1 MTEPSDGMIRSNRGD
16 PLRNNDIYI
25 LKEVFFILMGAIV
38 LLIGGLMID
47 WGALSNVVGIVVIS
61 AVVSIPPLVSIAIRG
76 INGRFKLQILLIL
89 ALYISTPV
97 LQVAGIIETRPDV
110 CPLTGVGLIY
120 TMCVMMILGSMFSII
135 DCDWCDHETD

>member
-97 LQVAGIIETRPDV
+97 LQVAEIGRAHV
-110 CPLTGVGLIY
+110 
-120 TMCVMMILGSMFSII
+120 
-135 DCDWCDHETD
+135 

>member
-1 MTEPSDGMIRSNRGD
+1 MN
-16 PLRNNDIYI
+16 NNDIYI
-25 LKEVFFILMGAIV
+25 IKKVFFILMGAIV

-47 WGALSNVVGIVVIS
+47 WGALPNVVGVVVIS

-76 INGRFKLQILLIL
+76 IKCRFKLQTLIIL
-89 ALYISTPV
+89 ALYISTPA
-97 LQVAGIIETRPDV
+97 LQVAGLIDTRPGV

-120 TMCVMMILGSMFSII
+120 TLYVMMILGWMFSII